1 MERRSG
7 RREGLEVVHSSRS
20 SPRREGLATAVRKG
34 RCASREPSSPPEE
47 SSQSARDGGGS
58 PALGSVKAPQG
69 EMEAGRGDHCPRPR
83 RFIVTLSFFC
93 VFLCRM

>member
-47 SSQSARDGGGS
+47 SEREGWGGGVACAGVGQGAPGGDGGWQGGS
-58 PALGSVKAPQG
+58 LPSTPKVH
-69 EMEAGRGDHCPRPR
+69 RDS
-83 RFIVTLSFFC
+83 FILLCFF
-93 VFLCRM
+93 V